1 MKTLFVAIASLLFSL
16 PGRAQDVNCA
26 LYPVGSS
33 CRKACDLYQSPAREA
48 SPQGSARSQKY
59 FDEVLA
65 LCPTFAPAWRE
76 KAVPYLKR
84 GDFGTWKRLIDHA
97 VQLQPAQNL
106 GYRGWCR
113 FEFLHDYAGA
123 TADLTRLMAITHG
136 NPGFSNDGDYDLRI
150 VLALCKREQGD
161 PKGALALFDAC
172 IAASKAQQR
181 IGLYDYL
188 HRGVTRLRQGDAAGA
203 LLDLQLERQQ
213 IKQLA
218 DTEYYLGLA
227 YQKQKN
233 QALARQH
240 FTLAE
245 TLFRQGRYRHNDYCE
260 SLDKVYLADIEQA
273 LDNRK

>member
-1 MKTLFVAIASLLFSL
+1 MKRLLAAVTGLLFSL
-16 PGRAQDVNCA
+16 PGHSQDVNCT
-26 LYPVGSS
+26 LYPAGSP
-33 CRKACDLYQSPAREA
+33 CRQACDLYQSPAREA
-48 SPQGSARSQKY
+48 TSQGSARSQQY

-76 KAVPYLKR
+76 KAVPYLKQ

-123 TADLTRLMAITHG
+123 EADLTRLLGLTKG
-136 NPGFSNDGDYDLRI
+136 NPGFSGNGDYDLRI

-161 PKGALALFDAC
+161 PNGALVIFNQC
-172 IAASKAQQR
+172 IAANETQHR

-188 HRGVTRLRQGDAAGA
+188 HRGVTRLRQGDVAGA
-203 LLDLQLERQQ
+203 LLDLQRQRQQ

-218 DTEYYLGLA
+218 DTEYYLGLV

-233 QALARQH
+233 LALSHHHFALAE
-240 FTLAE
+240 A
-245 TLFRQGRYRHNDYCE
+245 LFRQGHYRHNDYCE
-260 SLDKVYLADIEQA
+260 SLDKVYLADIQTA
-273 LDNRK
+273 LASGK

>member
-1 MKTLFVAIASLLFSL
+1 
-16 PGRAQDVNCA
+16 
-26 LYPVGSS
+26 
-33 CRKACDLYQSPAREA
+33 
-48 SPQGSARSQKY
+48 
-59 FDEVLA
+59 VLA

-123 TADLTRLMAITHG
+123 AADLTRLMALTHG
-136 NPGFSNDGDYDLRI
+136 NPGFSGNGDYDLRI

-161 PKGALALFDAC
+161 SKGALAVFDEC
-172 IAASKAQQR
+172 IAASQAQQR

-188 HRGVTRLRQGDAAGA
+188 HRGVTRLRQGDNAGA

-218 DTEYYLGLA
+218 DTEYYLGLV
-227 YQKQKN
+227 YRKQKN

-240 FTLAE
+240 FALAE
-245 TLFRQGRYRHNDYCE
+245 TLFQQGHYRHNDYCE
-260 SLDKVYLADIEQA
+260 SLDKVYLADIQKA
-273 LDNRK
+273 LASRN

>member
-1 MKTLFVAIASLLFSL
+1 MKSLLAAAAGLMFSL
-16 PGRAQDVNCA
+16 TGHSQDVNCA
-26 LYPVGSS
+26 IYPAGSP
-33 CRKACDLYQSPAREA
+33 CRQACDLYQSPAREA
-48 SPQGSARSQKY
+48 TGQGSARSQQS

-84 GDFGTWKRLIDHA
+84 DDFGTWKRLIDRA

-123 TADLTRLMAITHG
+123 EADLTRLLVLTHG
-136 NPGFSNDGDYDLRI
+136 NPGFSNNGDYDLRI

-161 PKGALALFDAC
+161 PNGALAVFNQC
-172 IAASKAQQR
+172 IAANITQQR

-188 HRGVTRLRQGDAAGA
+188 HRGVTRLRQGDEAGA
-203 LLDLQLERQQ
+203 LLDLQRQKQQ

-218 DTEYYLGLA
+218 DTEYYLGLV
-227 YQKQKN
+227 YRKQKSPV
-233 QALARQH
+233 LARQH
-240 FTLAE
+240 FALAE
-245 TLFRQGRYRHNDYCE
+245 TLFRQGHYRHNDYCE
-260 SLDKVYLADIEQA
+260 SLDKVYLADIQTA
-273 LDNRK
+273 LASGK

>member
-1 MKTLFVAIASLLFSL
+1 MKTLFAAVAGLLFSL
-16 PGRAQDVNCA
+16 PGLSQDVNCT
-26 LYPVGSS
+26 LYPVGSP
-33 CRKACDLYQSPAREA
+33 CREACDLYQSPAQEA
-48 SPQGSARSQKY
+48 AGQGSARSRKY

-113 FEFLHDYAGA
+113 FEFLRDYAGA
-123 TADLTRLMAITHG
+123 AADLTRLMALTRG
-136 NPGFSNDGDYDLRI
+136 NPGFSNNGDYDLRI

-161 PKGALALFDAC
+161 PKEALAVFDAC
-172 IAASKAQQR
+172 IAANKAQQR

-218 DTEYYLGLA
+218 DTEYYLGLV
-227 YQKQKN
+227 YRKQKN

-240 FTLAE
+240 FALAE
-245 TLFRQGRYRHNDYCE
+245 TLFRQGHYRHNDYCE
-260 SLDKVYLADIEQA
+260 SLDKVYLADIQKA
-273 LDNRK
+273 LASRN

>member
-1 MKTLFVAIASLLFSL
+1 MKTLFVTAAGLLFSL
-16 PGRAQDVNCA
+16 LGHSQDVNCA

-33 CRKACDLYQSPAREA
+33 CREACDLYQSPARDA
-48 SPQGSARSQKY
+48 SAQGSARSQKY

-76 KAVPYLKR
+76 KAVPYLKQ

-123 TADLTRLMAITHG
+123 AADLTRLMALTRG
-136 NPGFSNDGDYDLRI
+136 NSGFSANGDYDLRI

-161 PKGALALFDAC
+161 PNGALAVFNQC
-172 IAASKAQQR
+172 ITANEAQQR
-181 IGLYDYL
+181 VGLYDYL
-188 HRGVTRLRQGDAAGA
+188 HRGVTRLRQGDDAGA

-218 DTEYYLGLA
+218 DTEYYLGLV
-227 YQKQKN
+227 YRKQKN
-233 QALARQH
+233 QALAHQH
-240 FTLAE
+240 FALAE
-245 TLFRQGRYRHNDYCE
+245 TLFRQGHYRHNTYCE
-260 SLDKVYLADIEQA
+260 SLDKVYLADIQKA
-273 LDNRK
+273 LASRK